1 MGRIEKGNLMNI
13 DDLKS
18 TFNKHGGLAVTNKFN
33 VIFTPPAQSL
43 LNLDFQSIASQA
55 LSGGFDLKNLV
66 NDPRDISLLCQKVNL
81 PGRSLST
88 AEYAVEEQQNSYPYD
103 FIDDDCKME
112 FIATNDMYIRRM
124 FDNWMEGIYS
134 PAKHIVGYKD
144 DYAVDVVIQMLNK
157 QEIPIY
163 GVRLEKAYPKSV
175 SGFDLNQ
182 GKEDLTTL
190 TVEWKYDKFVPEGAL
205 SSSVSAA
212 NAVLDLIT

>member
-1 MGRIEKGNLMNI
+1 
-13 DDLKS
+13 
-18 TFNKHGGLAVTNKFN
+18 
-33 VIFTPPAQSL
+33 
-43 LNLDFQSIASQA
+43 
-55 LSGGFDLKNLV
+55 
-66 NDPRDISLLCQKVNL
+66 
-81 PGRSLST
+81 
-88 AEYAVEEQQNSYPYD
+88 
-103 FIDDDCKME
+103 ME

-134 PAKHIVGYKD
+134 PTKHIVGYKD